1 MFYNCQGNILN
12 CGKFTR

>member
-1 MFYNCQGNILN
+1 MFQNYQGNVLN